1 MQAIA
6 QRSSNMSIDVSV
18 PTSSKDD
25 SDASHRELCRKLSA
39 NNEET
44 TSLTIGDAE
53 MTDNRAIEM
62 GNALFNNT
70 VVSKITFDL
79 RFLHKFGG
87 SVFCFLD
94 YLQTSSILATVELKN
109 ASFLSEA
116 VACTVAVLLDSIS
129 RNSAVKDMILDSKL
143 SAEQAFSAHFLRKS
157 KELAEKVLKRAEANM
172 EESSRG
178 KGGPPLQLASAIAQC
193 NSLETLWL
201 EHLDEAILCRLLLAV
216 QKLPALQAVAV
227 VPKHYSV
234 DTFNKLGAL
243 LRTSQ
248 ALQQVELHGC
258 RLTAKRFSP
267 VVDGLN
273 EAESV
278 SELSLHDC
286 RLDKAATVLFESL
299 LTRNLSSV
307 TSLTLGFGVI
317 MVGRSVSSVLR
328 GILLA
333 PSGCALTGLNLRYH
347 DLGNGVLEL
356 LSALEETET
365 NRIERLA
372 LGHIATEEQ
381 LEALKRTVSDLPNLK
396 EILIDLKPNLWE
408 QREELLDS
416 FKCNASLEECIIDE
430 EVFKFVQ
437 KKKKKKGTKEKKDKK
452 KDRNSS
458 SMNENLK
465 GVLTDEEIQ
474 QIKDSKK
481 RLQNLSQ
488 LSDHEPSV
496 RSDADDHISESM
508 NEPFTEGNDDGN
520 TVDQ

>member
-1 MQAIA
+1 MKAI
-6 QRSSNMSIDVSV
+6 RW
-18 PTSSKDD
+18 
-25 SDASHRELCRKLSA
+25 
-39 NNEET
+39 
-44 TSLTIGDAE
+44 
-53 MTDNRAIEM
+53 
-62 GNALFNNT
+62 
-70 VVSKITFDL
+70 
-79 RFLHKFGG
+79 
-87 SVFCFLD
+87 
-94 YLQTSSILATVELKN
+94 ILA
-109 ASFLSEA
+109 
-116 VACTVAVLLDSIS
+116 
-129 RNSAVKDMILDSKL
+129 
-143 SAEQAFSAHFLRKS
+143 
-157 KELAEKVLKRAEANM
+157 
-172 EESSRG
+172 
-178 KGGPPLQLASAIAQC
+178 
-193 NSLETLWL
+193 
-201 EHLDEAILCRLLLAV
+201 
-216 QKLPALQAVAV
+216 
-227 VPKHYSV
+227 
-234 DTFNKLGAL
+234 
-243 LRTSQ
+243 
-248 ALQQVELHGC
+248 
-258 RLTAKRFSP
+258 
-267 VVDGLN
+267 
-273 EAESV
+273 
-278 SELSLHDC
+278 
-286 RLDKAATVLFESL
+286 
-299 LTRNLSSV
+299 
-307 TSLTLGFGVI
+307 FGVV
-317 MVGRSVSSVLR
+317 MAGRSVSSVLR
-328 GILLA
+328 GILLS
-333 PSGCALTGLNLRYH
+333 PSGCALAGLNLRH
-347 DLGNGVLEL
+347 LDLGNGVLEL
-356 LSALEETET
+356 LHALEETET